1 MMRSRR
7 WIQHLLVLM
16 GLVIGAKLGIK
27 FADVD
32 QRFPEWLLHHR
43 ALLTHGAIVPL
54 LLASITA
61 FTQIQ
66 IIRGFTI
73 GFCVTNAVHLSFD
86 LFPKAWRGYALIHFF
101 DWSLPPVGSWLWIA
115 LGIIISLLIAYLLW
129 RTFVDLMVVVGS
141 VIFGFSVYAH
151 EGIWFPA
158 IAFFSSV
165 ILVLAGVSLFFPS
178 WRDRQS

>member
-1 MMRSRR
+1 MRQ
-7 WIQHLLVLM
+7 ILTLI

-27 FADVD
+27 FADID

-101 DWSLPPVGSWLWIA
+101 DWSLPPVGSWFWIA
-115 LGIIISLLIAYLLW
+115 LGIIISLLTAYLLW
-129 RTFVDLMVVVGS
+129 RNFLDLVVAVGS
-141 VIFGFSVYAH
+141 IIFGFSVYAQ

-158 IAFFSSV
+158 IAFCSAI
-165 ILVLAGVSLFFPS
+165 ILVVSLTHYFLKKEIKL
-178 WRDRQS
+178 